1 MLHQQFVDIALGT
14 KSLTRTLF
22 FFYILLKITY
32 MNSRN
37 LSLCYPSSPM
47 GGSTTIVQTSS
58 SASIFVFYLI
68 ACYAA
73 IWRYEINV

>member
-47 GGSTTIVQTSS
+47 GGSTTIVQTLQELRKLPATS
-58 SASIFVFYLI
+58 YL
-68 ACYAA
+68 
-73 IWRYEINV
+73 ESHV

>member
-47 GGSTTIVQTSS
+47 DGSTTIVQTSQKLQKLPATS
-58 SASIFVFYLI
+58 YL
-68 ACYAA
+68 
-73 IWRYEINV
+73 ESQV